1 MVFQNLNTKKILDF
15 GGNLGLKS
23 GISYIF
29 YKMFN
34 HLLETDYRRM
44 NSMNHVGYCIV
55 MYRFIEKCSFGLQ
68 LFLNVKK

>member
-55 MYRFIEKCSFGLQ
+55 M
-68 LFLNVKK
+68 